1 MPRYGPISEG
11 WAPLWD
17 NGAAQGLDTRAV
29 RAPWPCPVL
38 LSRPVLDSR
47 GERATRIYL
56 PRLLPPVVRALFRHW
71 HWSTP
76 VALQRLARLRGA
88 YRDETLAFLVSAGD
102 DPLIAAVH
110 ALEAAVHDPENW
122 PVPVYP

>member
-1 MPRYGPISEG
+1 MPRYGPIPEG

-17 NGAAQGLDTRAV
+17 DDSAQNGAAWAV

-38 LSRPVLDSR
+38 LSRLTSDSR
-47 GERATRIYL
+47 GLRATRIYL
-56 PRLLPPVVRALFRHW
+56 PRLLPPVVRALFRHC
-71 HWSTP
+71 STP

-88 YRDETLAFLVSAGD
+88 YRDETLALLASAGD
-102 DPLIAAVH
+102 DALLAAVH